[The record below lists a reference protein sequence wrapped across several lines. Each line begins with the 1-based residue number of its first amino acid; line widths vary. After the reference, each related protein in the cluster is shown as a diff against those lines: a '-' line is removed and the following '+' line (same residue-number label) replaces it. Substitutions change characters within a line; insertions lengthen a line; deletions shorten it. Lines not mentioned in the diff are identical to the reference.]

1 METIMKA
8 VIFDRDG
15 VIIDSEAL
23 TIDAMKKAFK
33 KLGFNMPDSDIPH
46 IIGQSSTKYTEYFLT
61 KWEFN
66 PDEFREM
73 MKEFYY
79 KRLDKSLLFAQTI
92 ELIKKL
98 YKNNITMGVT
108 TSAGLDGTLQI
119 LKMAGIEN
127 MFKVIVTREDCKK
140 HKPDPEPYILTAK
153 KLGIDPS
160 LCVAIEDTSL
170 GIESAKNAGMVCIAF
185 PNTFTKDQD
194 FTMADYIV
202 KSNKELESNLK
213 NIIPLTHE

>member
-1 METIMKA
+1 MTTSKKA

-23 TIDAMKKAFK
+23 TIDAMRKAFK
-33 KLGFNMPDSDIPH
+33 KLGYDMPDSDIPNV
-46 IIGQSSTKYTEYFLT
+46 IGHSSTKYTEYFLA

-73 MKEFYY
+73 MREFYY
-79 KRLDKSLLFAQTI
+79 KRLDKSLLFSETI

-98 YKNNITMGVT
+98 YKNNVTMGIT
-108 TSAGLDGTLQI
+108 TSAGFDGTILI
-119 LKMAGIEN
+119 LKMAGIDN
-127 MFKVIVTREDCKK
+127 MFKVIVTREDCTK
-140 HKPDPEPYILTAK
+140 HKPDPEPYLLTAK

-170 GIESAKNAGMVCIAF
+170 GIESAKKAGMVCIAF

-194 FTMADYIV
+194 FSTADYV
-202 KSNKELESNLK
+202 VSSSKELERTLK
-213 NIIPLTHE
+213 SIGIINK